1 MQALNF
7 KHNYE
12 PCPGNKSISNK
23 FLTKCFFSFFNPS
36 PIYIRG
42 RKEGWRLGGKMEGG
56 EGEWERMAGW
66 MDGWTDRRMEGRD
79 KHLQT
84 SWSS

>member
-1 MQALNF
+1 
-7 KHNYE
+7 
-12 PCPGNKSISNK
+12 
-23 FLTKCFFSFFNPS
+23 
-36 PIYIRG
+36 
-42 RKEGWRLGGKMEGG
+42 MEGG